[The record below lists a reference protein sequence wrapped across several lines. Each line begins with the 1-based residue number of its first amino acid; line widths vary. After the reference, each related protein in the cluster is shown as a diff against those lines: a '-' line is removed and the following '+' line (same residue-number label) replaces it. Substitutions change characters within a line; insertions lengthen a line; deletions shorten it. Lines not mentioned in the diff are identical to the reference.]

1 MNIDTMEQGR
11 ALCQALLLGGAM
23 GVGYDLMRILR
34 VRVKLPLLG
43 PILDLAFWL
52 GATGALFFWSQGA
65 WGGQVRLYGAL
76 FCLLGGGI
84 YFWAISPWMLK
95 FGYLLADLITRLWEI
110 LTLPLG
116 VSGAFLKKN

>member
-43 PILDLAFWL
+43 PILDLVFWL
-52 GATGALFFWSQGA
+52 GATGALF
-65 WGGQVRLYGAL
+65 
-76 FCLLGGGI
+76 
-84 YFWAISPWMLK
+84 
-95 FGYLLADLITRLWEI
+95 
-110 LTLPLG
+110 
-116 VSGAFLKKN
+116 